1 MDNNFQNN
9 MEGFNGQ
16 TDQLAPIMDTTSTG
30 VYTDQPMVTPEAP
43 VQMEQP
49 APMMDTTNTGVY
61 TDQPMV
67 TPAAPVQMEQPV
79 PATPIS
85 VPSSGND
92 VVSKAH
98 YYSSGYQPTSNYTTN

>member
-9 MEGFNGQ
+9 MEGYNGQ
-16 TDQLAPIMDTTSTG
+16 TPTMYTTNTG

-49 APMMDTTNTGVY
+49 TPMMDTTNTGVY

-67 TPAAPVQMEQPV
+67 TPDAPVQMEQPA
-79 PATPIS
+79 PSIPTSAT
-85 VPSSGND
+85 SSGND
-92 VVSKAH
+92 VISRAH
-98 YYSSGYQPTSNYTTN
+98 YYSSGYQPSSNDTTN